1 MDLGLKGLKAILAG
15 ASKGIGRATAD
26 VLASEGCDVAIC
38 ARGKDALTSSLEAL
52 RSTGVKAT
60 GESVDLTDADSY
72 RAWVKAAA
80 EELGGCDIFICFASA
95 GGGPPSEKTWKAAFD
110 LDLLATYR
118 GVDAA
123 LPFLQKSRAGSI
135 GVVSSTAA
143 LEEFFGPQ
151 PYNALKAAVINYA
164 SALSQQLAPKAI
176 RVNTISPG
184 PIFIEGGSWDNIK
197 RHMTPLYDRTLKTI
211 PMGRYGTA
219 EEVARAISFVV
230 SPACGFMT

>member
-143 LEEFFGPQ
+143 LEEFFETA
-151 PYNALKAAVINYA
+151 YDA
-164 SALSQQLAPKAI
+164 SL
-176 RVNTISPG
+176 
-184 PIFIEGGSWDNIK
+184 
-197 RHMTPLYDRTLKTI
+197 
-211 PMGRYGTA
+211 
-219 EEVARAISFVV
+219 
-230 SPACGFMT
+230 